1 MTWERSPICVTAIVS
16 QPQATWQEDGGD
28 VELLSVYVPT
38 NHIYIGDIFL
48 LQRADVIRTS
58 LSVREGLGAAPAHDC
73 RAFVSLRCCNRAPS
87 FWASAPARCAGSDR
101 CSVMQVVP

>member
-1 MTWERSPICVTAIVS
+1 MN
-16 QPQATWQEDGGD
+16 QPRAAWQEDGGD

-58 LSVREGLGAAPAHDC
+58 LSVREGLGAAPQHAA
-73 RAFVSLRCCNRAPS
+73 RPASELELEGAPGCCVC
-87 FWASAPARCAGSDR
+87 WL
-101 CSVMQVVP
+101 